1 MKRIVVF
8 AVVVSAASLV
18 FLAACKSVPREEL
31 KRSIEVVDMQAKWVS
46 KFYQAWPQR
55 LIIVPEVSFR
65 VKNLGA
71 KPLTYVNFSAMFN
84 FKGDPENFGDAFK
97 AAIRGN
103 GVPPGETSEPIVL
116 RSNFGVDGKTLKGIQ
131 ENPNWKPAEFRLFA
145 MSGGSTPVL
154 IGTYDVSREI
164 DFKEPEAPQPKK
176 DDAKR

>member
-1 MKRIVVF
+1 MKRIVVI
-8 AVVVSAASLV
+8 AIIASAAALV
-18 FLAACKSVPREEL
+18 FTAACKSVPPEEL
-31 KRSIEVVDMQAKWVS
+31 KRSIEVVDMQTKWVS
-46 KFYQAWPQR
+46 KFFQPWPPR

-97 AAIRGN
+97 SAIRGN

-116 RSNFGVDGKTLKGIQ
+116 RSNFGVDGKTVKGIQ
-131 ENPNWKPAEFRLFA
+131 ENPNWKQAEFRLFA
-145 MSGGSTPVL
+145 QSGGSTPVP

-164 DFKEPEAPQPKK
+164 DFKEPEAPQLKK
-176 DDAKR
+176 DDVKK

>member
-1 MKRIVVF
+1 MKRIVVI
-8 AVVVSAASLV
+8 AVIVSAAALL
-18 FLAACKSVPREEL
+18 FLAACKSVPPEEL

-46 KFYQAWPQR
+46 KFYQPWPPR

-84 FKGDPENFGDAFK
+84 FKSDPENFGDAFK
-97 AAIRGN
+97 SAIRGN
-103 GVPPGETSEPIVL
+103 GVPPGEASEPIVL

-131 ENPNWKPAEFRLFA
+131 ENPSWKQAEFRLFA
-145 MSGGSTPVL
+145 QSGGSTPVL

-176 DDAKR
+176 DDVKK